1 MLQKIRWFFLLGGI
15 TIVVIIA
22 FQNSRS
28 VELDLLFF
36 KGEYPLTMLLLAS
49 SAASFVFGALTT
61 GWMLRSRSKAAVAKA
76 NQASETQAQ
85 KDSETDKVSPA
96 NTSPLS

>member
-1 MLQKIRWFFLLGGI
+1 MLHKIRWFFLLAGI
-15 TIVVIIA
+15 TLVVIIA

-36 KGEYPLTMLLLAS
+36 QGEYPLTMLLLAT

-61 GWMLRSRSKAAVAKA
+61 GWMLRSRSKAAAAKA
-76 NQASETQAQ
+76 DQASAAKAA
-85 KDSETDKVSPA
+85 KDSASDKITPA
-96 NTSPLS
+96 GSSPLS